1 MWTNSVSIF
10 AVLFFVRHGR
20 GGLWWCGCFWYP
32 CSLSRDEVIKMFSL
46 QWSNESQAAQ
56 ENSTRIKLQ
65 RVCIYYVRLC
75 SLCLLPDFSSN
86 FSARFVSG
94 QSLSTSS
101 LSLHTHLSSPL
112 PGVLLLVPWIS
123 SALLLTDASIHSF
136 VHLFTGKV
144 FDRLITTDFTDSS
157 PPSYSFRKTILS
169 WIHFLVYISA
179 FTTLFT
185 LFLSSTR
192 RLFPFMKKMKI
203 CF

>member
-94 QSLSTSS
+94 QSSSTSS
-101 LSLHTHLSSPL
+101 LSLHTHLSSLSPR
-112 PGVLLLVPWIS
+112 S
-123 SALLLTDASIHSF
+123 SAPCSLNILCPVTHWCQHSF
-136 VHLFTGKV
+136 IRSFIHYSLGKYLTAWSQLISLIHL
-144 FDRLITTDFTDSS
+144 L
-157 PPSYSFRKTILS
+157 PL
-169 WIHFLVYISA
+169 
-179 FTTLFT
+179 TLFEK
-185 LFLSSTR
+185 
-192 RLFPFMKKMKI
+192 PF
-203 CF
+203 CLEYTS